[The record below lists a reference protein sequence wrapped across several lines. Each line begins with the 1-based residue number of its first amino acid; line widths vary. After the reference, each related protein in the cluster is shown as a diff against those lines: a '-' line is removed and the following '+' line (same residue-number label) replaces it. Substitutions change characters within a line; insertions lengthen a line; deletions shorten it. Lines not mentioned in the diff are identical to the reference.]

1 VEKSFVKLENPE
13 FYFSKDK
20 LALIIIDKATNS
32 KMVIRDCAF
41 ERPTSGAMDLYKT
54 YYDI

>member
-1 VEKSFVKLENPE
+1 MEKSFVKLENPE

-20 LALIIIDKATNS
+20 LTLIVLDSATGS

-41 ERPTSGAMDLYKT
+41 ERPTNGPIDTYKT
-54 YYDI
+54 YYGI